1 MIIFTNNDSFITCLA
16 LDYKAFRE
24 LFKNKTYIQMCKGT
38 CHAAISA
45 LLTYVFK
52 TRIGFCKLC
61 ILICGV
67 VSSALVG
74 ATFTNGKGDVYD
86 GFKHDLGGEFEVI
99 GLEFVLFATTWWLVE
114 SLRDKY
120 I

>member
-1 MIIFTNNDSFITCLA
+1 
-16 LDYKAFRE
+16 
-24 LFKNKTYIQMCKGT
+24 MCKGT

-45 LLTYVFK
+45 LLTYVLK

-61 ILICGV
+61 IFICGI

-86 GFKHDLGGEFEVI
+86 YIYDKTFPYGEYEII
-99 GLEFVLFATTWWLVE
+99 GLEFVLFATTWW
-114 SLRDKY
+114 
-120 I
+120 

>member
-1 MIIFTNNDSFITCLA
+1 
-16 LDYKAFRE
+16 
-24 LFKNKTYIQMCKGT
+24 MCKST

-61 ILICGV
+61 LLICGV

-74 ATFTNGKGDVYD
+74 ATFTNGKGDVYEYFTD
-86 GFKHDLGGEFEVI
+86 GYGKYEVI

-114 SLRDKY
+114 SLRDKF

>member
-1 MIIFTNNDSFITCLA
+1 
-16 LDYKAFRE
+16 
-24 LFKNKTYIQMCKGT
+24 MCKGT

-61 ILICGV
+61 ILICGI

-74 ATFTNGKGDVYD
+74 ATFTNGKGDFADYVYD
-86 GFKHDLGGEFEVI
+86 KYGEYEII
-99 GLEFVLFATTWWLVE
+99 GLEFVLFATTWW
-114 SLRDKY
+114 
-120 I
+120 

>member
-1 MIIFTNNDSFITCLA
+1 
-16 LDYKAFRE
+16 
-24 LFKNKTYIQMCKGT
+24 MCKGT

-61 ILICGV
+61 ILICGI

-74 ATFTNGKGDVYD
+74 ATFTNGKGDVFEY
-86 GFKHDLGGEFEVI
+86 FKNEVI
-99 GLEFVLFATTWWLVE
+99 GLEFILFATTWWLVE
-114 SLRDKY
+114 SLRDKF